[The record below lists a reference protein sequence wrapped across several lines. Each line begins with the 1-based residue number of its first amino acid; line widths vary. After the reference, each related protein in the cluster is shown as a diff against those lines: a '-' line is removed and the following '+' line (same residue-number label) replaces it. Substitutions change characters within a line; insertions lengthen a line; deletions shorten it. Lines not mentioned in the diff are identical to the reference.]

1 MEHQVPQFIEMESK
15 IIGPLTLKQFVY
27 VAGGVGML
35 FLLLR
40 YLPFFIAILLGI
52 PTVGF
57 AGALAFYKINNK
69 PFEHTV
75 EAAVKY
81 YTSSRFFLW
90 KKYTPVK
97 SQSAITV
104 AEKKTPVRTVRLTRS
119 KLRELAGSLDVARIP
134 KNTQI

>member
-27 VAGGVGML
+27 IAGGIGLL

-40 YLPFFIAILLGI
+40 YLPFFIAVLLGI

-57 AGALAFYKINNK
+57 ASALAFYKINNK

-75 EAAVKY
+75 EAAIKY

-90 KKYTPVK
+90 KKYTSVK
-97 SQSAITV
+97 SQPTAV
-104 AEKKTPVRTVRLTRS
+104 HEKKTPVRVVRLTRS

-134 KNTQI
+134 ENTQM